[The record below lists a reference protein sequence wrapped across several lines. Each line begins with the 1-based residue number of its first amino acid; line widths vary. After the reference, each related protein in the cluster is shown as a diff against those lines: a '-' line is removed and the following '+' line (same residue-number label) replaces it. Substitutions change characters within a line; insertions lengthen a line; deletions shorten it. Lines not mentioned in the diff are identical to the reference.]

1 MEIST
6 TLRLTPVSTMHRL
19 PVTPFASLSRC
30 VARSSR
36 IHASSFSS
44 SVRLSDPSQSET
56 SEEGT
61 KAKLGRPEP
70 TPLSSCPEN
79 TVLNGLNYLKG
90 QEPVIA
96 KKDEEYPPWLW
107 TILKPKPIPD
117 DGPGGKG
124 EKMRLRAANRQR
136 IKEQNFLKTQ

>member
-1 MEIST
+1 
-6 TLRLTPVSTMHRL
+6 MHRL
-19 PVTPFASLSRC
+19 PITPFVSLRRC
-30 VARSSR
+30 VARCSR
-36 IHASSFSS
+36 IHARPFSS
-44 SVRLSDPSQSET
+44 SVRLNDLSQSEK

-61 KAKLGRPEP
+61 KAKLRKPEA

-90 QEPVIA
+90 QEPVVA